1 MFFTAY
7 VLKCIIVRMIVRYT
21 ASKLREDIYKILDK
35 VLESGNSIEILRKG
49 KTLRIIPDQKSSLF
63 KRVKKRDWVVGG
75 SEELMNLDW
84 SDTWSEIKK

>member
-1 MFFTAY
+1 
-7 VLKCIIVRMIVRYT
+7 MIVRYT

-63 KRVKKRDWVVGG
+63 KRVKKRDWVVGD